1 MSLRGNIRIRLSADD
16 WPPIGMSKV
25 QEKDAT
31 LLSNL
36 SGSEI
41 ANELDSRLRDLEK
54 NIAVARE
61 FIKLAD
67 ESYSELRHKWNLLHQ
82 EVRNKPQTHTTE
94 RATVASE
101 TVKTRPRKKERSK
114 TTQKKV
120 AELEDLKDPTSTEIT
135 AKPEGLP
142 KPAKTVKRSKKEP
155 EPSSENADSLGSKKS
170 TEPYRDP
177 GRRRGKTSPH
187 N

>member
-1 MSLRGNIRIRLSADD
+1 
-16 WPPIGMSKV
+16 MSKV

-36 SGSEI
+36 SGSDI

-67 ESYSELRHKWNLLHQ
+67 ESYSELRHKWNLLHE
-82 EVRNKPQTHTTE
+82 EVRNKPPTQTPE
-94 RATVASE
+94 RAAITKE
-101 TVKTRPRKKERSK
+101 KTQSGPGNKQHRKTKSRELTDLDESK
-114 TTQKKV
+114 GIGSV
-120 AELEDLKDPTSTEIT
+120 DIP
-135 AKPEGLP
+135 AKPEGRARRVKDKGQP
-142 KPAKTVKRSKKEP
+142 KKNTEIAGEDDAPLGPAK
-155 EPSSENADSLGSKKS
+155 SSQ
-170 TEPYRDP
+170 PYRDP
-177 GRRRGKTSPH
+177 GRRRGKTTLR

>member
-1 MSLRGNIRIRLSADD
+1 MIRLFAYDCSLIA
-16 WPPIGMSKV
+16 MSKV
-25 QEKDAT
+25 QEKEAT

-67 ESYSELRHKWNLLHQ
+67 ESYSELRHKWNLLHE
-82 EVRNKPQTHTTE
+82 EVRNKTQTHTTE
-94 RATVASE
+94 RATVNDE
-101 TVKTRPRKKERSK
+101 KVETRPRKKDRAK
-114 TTQKKV
+114 TRRKEV
-120 AELEDLKDPTSTEIT
+120 AELNDPKDPSSTDIT
-135 AKPEGLP
+135 AKPESHP
-142 KPAKTVKRSKKEP
+142 KRAKTVNRSRKEP
-155 EPSSENADSLGSKKS
+155 EISGENPDSLGSKKS
-170 TEPYRDP
+170 SEPYRDP
-177 GRRRGKTSPH
+177 GRRRGKTIAH

>member
-1 MSLRGNIRIRLSADD
+1 
-16 WPPIGMSKV
+16 MSKV

-67 ESYSELRHKWNLLHQ
+67 ESYSELRHKWNLLHEEVASKPQ
-82 EVRNKPQTHTTE
+82 SRATEPAILADKKSGTRSQNKRQAKAKDTELTTLDEQKTPSFADISPKPETHLKRVRNSN
-94 RATVASE
+94 RA
-101 TVKTRPRKKERSK
+101 KKE
-114 TTQKKV
+114 QGV
-120 AELEDLKDPTSTEIT
+120 AREDSYSTGPE
-135 AKPEGLP
+135 KP
-142 KPAKTVKRSKKEP
+142 SQ
-155 EPSSENADSLGSKKS
+155 
-170 TEPYRDP
+170 PYRDP
-177 GRRRGKTSPH
+177 GRRHGKTSGH

>member
-1 MSLRGNIRIRLSADD
+1 MGNIMIRLLANN

-41 ANELDSRLRDLEK
+41 ANEMDSRLRDLEK

-67 ESYSELRHKWNLLHQ
+67 ESYSELRHKWNLLHE
-82 EVRNKPQTHTTE
+82 EVRNKPETNTTG
-94 RATVASE
+94 RAIVADE
-101 TVKTRPRKKERSK
+101 KRETRPRNKKQSK
-114 TTQKKV
+114 TRETKV
-120 AELEDLKDPTSTEIT
+120 TELNKPVSPSPTEIS
-135 AKPEGLP
+135 AKLEGHP
-142 KPAKTVKRSKKEP
+142 KQIKTTNRPKKEP
-155 EPSSENADSLGSKKS
+155 EISSKDADSILSKKPYQ
-170 TEPYRDP
+170 PYRDP
-177 GRRRGKTSPH
+177 GRRRGRTSGR

>member
-1 MSLRGNIRIRLSADD
+1 
-16 WPPIGMSKV
+16 MSKV
-25 QEKDAT
+25 QEKEAT

-67 ESYSELRHKWNLLHQ
+67 ESYSELRHKWNLLHE
-82 EVRNKPQTHTTE
+82 EVRNQPETNKTG
-94 RATVASE
+94 RAIVADE
-101 TVKTRPRKKERSK
+101 KRETRPRNKKQSK
-114 TTQKKV
+114 TRETEV
-120 AELEDLKDPTSTEIT
+120 TELNKPESPNSTEIS
-135 AKPEGLP
+135 AKPERHTRYVKTTTRP
-142 KPAKTVKRSKKEP
+142 KKQPQ
-155 EPSSENADSLGSKKS
+155 LS
-170 TEPYRDP
+170 T
-177 GRRRGKTSPH
+177 